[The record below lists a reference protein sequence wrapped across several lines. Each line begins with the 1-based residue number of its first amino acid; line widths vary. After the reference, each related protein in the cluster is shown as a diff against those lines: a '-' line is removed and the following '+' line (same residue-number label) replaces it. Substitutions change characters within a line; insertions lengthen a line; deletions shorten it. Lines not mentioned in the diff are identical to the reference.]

1 MLYRVRNLSL
11 FLVLL
16 LGIFSMW
23 AATINVPAD
32 YTTIQAAI
40 NAATAGDEIQVGPGT
55 YTGNVV
61 ITKSLTLIST
71 DGAATTILDGLASD
85 PGLGTI
91 HINTGVNN
99 LTIGTTNHG
108 FHVKGIDGPAG
119 LEKAAIYFQG
129 AQNNVLVQ
137 GNIIEAR
144 GDAGM
149 MGESGGA
156 NTNFTI
162 DNNIITGQTFL
173 GDNPAGVGFNAQFNL
188 LNVPRQLV
196 VFGAGAGTVNTQN
209 FTFTNNV
216 LSGIAGGM
224 SITNDSGAPIAPT
237 PQGNTL
243 MSLEIAGTCIVSNN
257 TFSGITTRYAEAL
270 RMRASGAY
278 TFSGNVFNGTY
289 PVIATAATTTPA
301 IGIAR
306 ISDLLA
312 TSTFTKY
319 AVVRSGG
326 ALAVA
331 TIFPTING
339 AIASAVAG
347 QEVYVSPGTFNESI
361 LVNKA
366 ITVNGANG
374 AILDGTGLNVV
385 AGVLIKSGNVTF
397 NNIAVVNFSKN
408 GIIVGY
414 EASTPGNLHN
424 VAITNCKIDN
434 IQPGASGFGL
444 YVGYESEGFSNGK
457 LTTHLDYSGLVI
469 EGNEISNTND
479 AALCLQS
486 ITSTSGT
493 PLLVTNNYI
502 HDGDASGIWIDAAR
516 NILIDDNIVDG
527 NSWGFFFTGGHAEG
541 WYYTQNGTYGPKDI
555 TITNNQIINN
565 SGFGVGFYS
574 GWTSTIHINDNVIDG
589 SPQNSGVR
597 NSLSLTLDAS
607 NNWWGDT
614 DPSNDVNGNVNYDPW
629 YTSQTMSD
637 LDSNAPIENVTQ
649 NEFFTTIQAAVNA
662 ATPEDVIVIEG
673 GTYTENLLLN
683 KKVTLQP
690 ANREPIILD
699 GGGAGSVITITA
711 DGVEV
716 TGMTIQNS
724 GSGQTDAG
732 VLINQASDCNIHG
745 NTITG
750 NGNGTLT
757 ILGGLNT
764 ISNNTVTANDY
775 YGIAFVGASGNTIE
789 LNNISGN
796 GLDAIAMINA
806 EDLGAPTVVS
816 SANHIKTNTI
826 TSNRDGVFI
835 GEGCA
840 GNFVTD
846 NNTITAASI
855 GVSVWRPSNQ
865 VITGNTISSS
875 ATGIRLLG
883 SSNNV
888 ITGNNITA
896 NQIGMLVDASWQAGT
911 WYPSLNNDI
920 QNNRF
925 IGNTMYAIDAIDTE
939 YGQQPSIVAER
950 NYWGSP
956 SGPATGATGN
966 RVANVDYDPWWINY
980 PMTILSTDVTLSLST
995 PEHLV
1000 KDLET
1005 QPFAVTL
1012 AQVEDLRGFNVQIK
1026 VPKVDYAIPANIAIG
1041 PSFAVG
1047 ENTLFTFD
1055 SSDND
1060 YWMIDVTG
1068 SYDGAASLDGPN
1080 LVLFTFDLT
1089 TLENASNLTGSQIE
1103 LPLAQV
1109 LMYDEMNQYIPCAGT
1124 TGEIVIIDSGEPTMM
1139 QQPENAIAYPS
1150 GMLLHVDPAAP
1161 TTLIRPTLNYTYY
1174 DDYNLDYSKYLIYP
1188 LGGIVPATIADFATG
1203 TDMDPIDN
1211 ADTAVAWQLPEIIN
1225 TYGDGTYVVYFLIV
1239 DDAGNLNVNT
1249 WSFVIDK
1256 SAPDTPLW
1264 TSCLT
1269 TIDGANS
1276 VDLIWTGDAA
1286 KYDIW
1291 VLNYDDL
1298 TDAGGYPLYNPAAF
1312 GTPAIPAA
1320 PVAYNPLP
1328 QNGWTRIENDLVGTT
1343 YTHAPAVRGYYYY
1356 YIFAEDLAGNYSPVS
1371 ELRESISYWP
1381 GDVNETP
1388 DGLVNSDDIVLLG
1401 SVWGQTAG
1409 ISTFDVGPSIGRLR
1423 RGRPTP
1429 DGRINIED
1437 LMMFSM
1443 NYMNTNYT
1451 AYPRSTNDSKPDP
1464 VRIDIEQEILGN
1476 ELIVRLILSENN
1488 GLVKG
1493 LNIPLEIGS
1502 GLELQ
1507 SVTAGTIWGEESVL
1521 LHTNEQGKVE
1531 LSGSNLT
1538 DCIADNG
1545 LVATLS
1551 FKISGQNTE
1560 LALKH
1565 MIARAFDNSDI
1576 EIIDNPQD
1584 APSGDDDP
1592 EIIIPATSF
1601 LGANYPNP
1609 FNPTTTIGFGLN
1621 ESGNVKISVFNS
1633 RGQLVR
1639 TLVNGS
1645 MQAGMH
1651 NVVWNGMDDTNRPL
1665 GSGIYF
1671 IKMQTRNLEQTTRA
1685 IMVK

>member
-1 MLYRVRNLSL
+1 
-11 FLVLL
+11 
-16 LGIFSMW
+16 
-23 AATINVPAD
+23 
-32 YTTIQAAI
+32 
-40 NAATAGDEIQVGPGT
+40 
-55 YTGNVV
+55 
-61 ITKSLTLIST
+61 
-71 DGAATTILDGLASD
+71 
-85 PGLGTI
+85 
-91 HINTGVNN
+91 
-99 LTIGTTNHG
+99 
-108 FHVKGIDGPAG
+108 
-119 LEKAAIYFQG
+119 
-129 AQNNVLVQ
+129 
-137 GNIIEAR
+137 
-144 GDAGM
+144 
-149 MGESGGA
+149 
-156 NTNFTI
+156 
-162 DNNIITGQTFL
+162 
-173 GDNPAGVGFNAQFNL
+173 
-188 LNVPRQLV
+188 
-196 VFGAGAGTVNTQN
+196 
-209 FTFTNNV
+209 
-216 LSGIAGGM
+216 
-224 SITNDSGAPIAPT
+224 
-237 PQGNTL
+237 
-243 MSLEIAGTCIVSNN
+243 
-257 TFSGITTRYAEAL
+257 
-270 RMRASGAY
+270 
-278 TFSGNVFNGTY
+278 
-289 PVIATAATTTPA
+289 
-301 IGIAR
+301 
-306 ISDLLA
+306 
-312 TSTFTKY
+312 
-319 AVVRSGG
+319 
-326 ALAVA
+326 
-331 TIFPTING
+331 
-339 AIASAVAG
+339 
-347 QEVYVSPGTFNESI
+347 
-361 LVNKA
+361 
-366 ITVNGANG
+366 
-374 AILDGTGLNVV
+374 
-385 AGVLIKSGNVTF
+385 
-397 NNIAVVNFSKN
+397 
-408 GIIVGY
+408 
-414 EASTPGNLHN
+414 
-424 VAITNCKIDN
+424 
-434 IQPGASGFGL
+434 
-444 YVGYESEGFSNGK
+444 
-457 LTTHLDYSGLVI
+457 
-469 EGNEISNTND
+469 
-479 AALCLQS
+479 
-486 ITSTSGT
+486 
-493 PLLVTNNYI
+493 
-502 HDGDASGIWIDAAR
+502 
-516 NILIDDNIVDG
+516 
-527 NSWGFFFTGGHAEG
+527 
-541 WYYTQNGTYGPKDI
+541 
-555 TITNNQIINN
+555 
-565 SGFGVGFYS
+565 
-574 GWTSTIHINDNVIDG
+574 
-589 SPQNSGVR
+589 
-597 NSLSLTLDAS
+597 
-607 NNWWGDT
+607 
-614 DPSNDVNGNVNYDPW
+614 
-629 YTSQTMSD
+629 
-637 LDSNAPIENVTQ
+637 
-649 NEFFTTIQAAVNA
+649 
-662 ATPEDVIVIEG
+662 
-673 GTYTENLLLN
+673 
-683 KKVTLQP
+683 
-690 ANREPIILD
+690 
-699 GGGAGSVITITA
+699 
-711 DGVEV
+711 
-716 TGMTIQNS
+716 
-724 GSGQTDAG
+724 
-732 VLINQASDCNIHG
+732 
-745 NTITG
+745 
-750 NGNGTLT
+750 
-757 ILGGLNT
+757 
-764 ISNNTVTANDY
+764 
-775 YGIAFVGASGNTIE
+775 
-789 LNNISGN
+789 
-796 GLDAIAMINA
+796 
-806 EDLGAPTVVS
+806 
-816 SANHIKTNTI
+816 
-826 TSNRDGVFI
+826 
-835 GEGCA
+835 
-840 GNFVTD
+840 
-846 NNTITAASI
+846 
-855 GVSVWRPSNQ
+855 
-865 VITGNTISSS
+865 
-875 ATGIRLLG
+875 
-883 SSNNV
+883 
-888 ITGNNITA
+888 
-896 NQIGMLVDASWQAGT
+896 
-911 WYPSLNNDI
+911 
-920 QNNRF
+920 
-925 IGNTMYAIDAIDTE
+925 
-939 YGQQPSIVAER
+939 
-950 NYWGSP
+950 
-956 SGPATGATGN
+956 
-966 RVANVDYDPWWINY
+966 
-980 PMTILSTDVTLSLST
+980 
-995 PEHLV
+995 
-1000 KDLET
+1000 
-1005 QPFAVTL
+1005 
-1012 AQVEDLRGFNVQIK
+1012 
-1026 VPKVDYAIPANIAIG
+1026 
-1041 PSFAVG
+1041 
-1047 ENTLFTFD
+1047 
-1055 SSDND
+1055 
-1060 YWMIDVTG
+1060 
-1068 SYDGAASLDGPN
+1068 
-1080 LVLFTFDLT
+1080 
-1089 TLENASNLTGSQIE
+1089 
-1103 LPLAQV
+1103 
-1109 LMYDEMNQYIPCAGT
+1109 MYDEMNQYIPCAGT

-1388 DGLVNSDDIVLLG
+1388 DGLVTADDITLLG
-1401 SVWGQTAG
+1401 SVWGLTNASG
-1409 ISTFDVGPSIGRLR
+1409 SFVDTYDVGPSIGRLR

-1609 FNPTTTIGFGLN
+1609 FNPTTTISFGLN

-1639 TLVNGS
+1639 TLVNGT